1 MITCFIL
8 LLSSFTMAI
17 FSPFRH
23 AKSLH
28 TNVGGDEHIRERM
41 KYLLTELLEQRNER
55 NEIIISLI

>member
-1 MITCFIL
+1 
-8 LLSSFTMAI
+8 MAI